1 MNQDGQPSS
10 ENQLATRLDTLKSIQ
25 SIVKDTIKS
34 TPPVDIYFLSFVI
47 TVLIGLF
54 IIIVMKYTIKDNYDK
69 KQKSEIKQKFIY
81 LFFILIFISTI
92 ILVLFYKY
100 TYNRDIS
107 FSDFI

>member
-34 TPPVDIYFLSFVI
+34 TPPVDISFLSFVI

-54 IIIVMKYTIKDNYDK
+54 IIIAMKYTIKDNYDK

>member
-1 MNQDGQPSS
+1 
-10 ENQLATRLDTLKSIQ
+10 
-25 SIVKDTIKS
+25 
-34 TPPVDIYFLSFVI
+34 
-47 TVLIGLF
+47 
-54 IIIVMKYTIKDNYDK
+54 MKYTIKDNYDK

>member
-1 MNQDGQPSS
+1 MNQVVQPSS
-10 ENQLATRLDTLKSIQ
+10 KDQLITRLETLKSIE
-25 SIVKDTIKS
+25 SIVKDAIKS
-34 TPPVDIYFLSFVI
+34 TPPVDISLLLFII

-54 IIIVMKYTIKDNYDK
+54 ITIAMKYTIKDNYDE

-81 LFFILIFISTI
+81 LFFILVFIATT

-100 TYNRDIS
+100 KYNHNIS